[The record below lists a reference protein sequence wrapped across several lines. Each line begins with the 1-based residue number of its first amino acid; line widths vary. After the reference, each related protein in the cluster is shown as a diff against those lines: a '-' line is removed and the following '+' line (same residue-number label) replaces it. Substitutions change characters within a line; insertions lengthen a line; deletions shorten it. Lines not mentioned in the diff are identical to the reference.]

1 MATRARTLTQL
12 EDRGPLRV
20 MFLITSMPV
29 GGAETLLV
37 NLIRRLDRERF
48 VPLLCCFKELG
59 PLGEVLA
66 TEIPAFEQMIKHKYD
81 AGVVGRLAKLLRD
94 ERVDAVVTVGAG
106 DKLFWGRLAARRA
119 GVPVV
124 LCALHS
130 TGWPDAIG
138 RLNRSRFMTRLTD
151 AFIGVANSHARHLV
165 EKEHFPTYKV
175 RMISNGVDAS
185 RFHPERDSSALRR
198 TLGLSATAPVAGIVA
213 ALRPEKNHEMFLQV
227 AAQVRKE
234 VPDAQFLIIGDG
246 PERTKLERIA
256 AELKLEGAVQFLG
269 TRNDIPELLAA
280 LDVFVLTSRI
290 EANPVS
296 ILEAMATGKPVVAPR
311 VGSICESVND
321 GETGFLM
328 DPNDTLQA
336 ASAVARL
343 LSRPELARRM
353 GQSGRAAV
361 VDRWSLERMVEG
373 YEDLIAEVYRR
384 KSQEQRPLLPS
395 TIPLSEQPVPQVE
408 RRS

>member
-1 MATRARTLTQL
+1 MTTRANTLAVL

-48 VPLLCCFKELG
+48 LPLLCCFKALG
-59 PLGEVLA
+59 PLGEELA
-66 TEIPAFEQMIKHKYD
+66 AEIPAFEHLIEHKFD
-81 AGVVGRLAKLLRD
+81 VGVVGRLTKLLRD
-94 ERVDAVVTVGAG
+94 ERIDAVVTVGAG
-106 DKLFWGRLAARRA
+106 DKMFWGRIAAKRA

-138 RLNRSRFMTRLTD
+138 RLNRSRIMTHWTD
-151 AFIGVANSHARHLV
+151 AFIGVADSHARHLI

-175 RMISNGVDAS
+175 RVIPNGVDAG
-185 RFHPERDSSALRR
+185 RFHASRDSADLRR
-198 TLGLSATAPVAGIVA
+198 TLGLSVTAPVAGIVA
-213 ALRPEKNHEMFLQV
+213 ALRPEKNHEMFLRV
-227 AAQVRKE
+227 AAQVLKE
-234 VPDAQFLIIGDG
+234 VPEARFLVIGDG
-246 PERTKLERIA
+246 PERAKLERIA
-256 AELKLEGAVQFLG
+256 AELKLERAVQFLG
-269 TRNDIPELLAA
+269 TRGDIPELLAA

-311 VGSICESVND
+311 VGSISESVND
-321 GETGFLM
+321 GETGFLIE
-328 DPNDTLQA
+328 PGDTQQA
-336 ASAVARL
+336 AAAVVRL
-343 LSRPELARRM
+343 LSRPELARRL
-353 GQSGRAAV
+353 GQAGRAAV
-361 VDRWSLERMVEG
+361 VERWSLERMVAG
-373 YEDLIAEVYRR
+373 YEDLIVEVYRQ
-384 KSQEQRPLLPS
+384 KSRDRRALLAPVAS
-395 TIPLSEQPVPQVE
+395 ATDQPVGQVE